1 MMAMFEARSLL
12 KLHQPIRSEG
22 LLGSG
27 TFEGCL
33 IGETSLNGT
42 RAVRPTVKGTAEIM
56 GTARWVIDRNDP
68 VGAGF
73 LVA

>member
-1 MMAMFEARSLL
+1 MMAMYEARAML
-12 KLHQPIRSEG
+12 KLHQPILAEG
-22 LLGSG
+22 LLGTG

-42 RAVRPTVKGTAEIM
+42 RAVRPTIKGTAGLL
-56 GTARWVIDRNDP
+56 GTARWVIDRRDP

-73 LVA
+73 LV